1 MPTPIAS
8 AFTSV
13 TTAMTTSALLI
24 LDQLVALLP
33 WIFGLIGI
41 GIVIA
46 IIFHVTRSV
55 FGRFGG

>member
-1 MPTPIAS
+1 MPTPITS

-41 GIVIA
+41 GIVIG
-46 IIFHVTRSV
+46 IVFHVTRSV